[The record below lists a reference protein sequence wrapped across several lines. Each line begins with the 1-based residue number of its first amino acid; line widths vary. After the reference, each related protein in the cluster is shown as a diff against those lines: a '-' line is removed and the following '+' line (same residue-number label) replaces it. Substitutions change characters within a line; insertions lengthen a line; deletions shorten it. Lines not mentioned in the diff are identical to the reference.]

1 MYQKRND
8 IIILDHIPIVIDK
21 RNPFDYKE
29 DKALKSINDWLT
41 SSYKEEKERDLLKKY
56 LNNQNLYIEYKKY

>member
-21 RNPFDYKE
+21 RNSFDYKE

-41 SSYKEEKERDLLKKY
+41 SSYKRRKRKGFIEKIFK
-56 LNNQNLYIEYKKY
+56 